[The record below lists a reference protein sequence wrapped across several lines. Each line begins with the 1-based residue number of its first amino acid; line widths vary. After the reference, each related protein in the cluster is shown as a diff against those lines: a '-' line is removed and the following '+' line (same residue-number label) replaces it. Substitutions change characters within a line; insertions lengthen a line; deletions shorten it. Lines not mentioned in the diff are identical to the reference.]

1 MNNKQITL
9 VSEEKLISIFTDRFD
24 KMYGDHQEYMYN
36 NSQESY
42 TLLWVTSETNISINT
57 STSYNPFK
65 LSFYEFKLFFI
76 LNLKILKILQPE
88 VADSGRP
95 TRIQLCAKDN
105 FNE

>member
-42 TLLWVTSETNISINT
+42 MLLWVTSETNISINT

-65 LSFYEFKLFFI
+65 LSFYEFKLVFYIEFENI
-76 LNLKILKILQPE
+76 KDT
-88 VADSGRP
+88 AAGGGRP